1 MTEINLEALSV
12 SELESLKAGIDGT
25 IEQKRTSEL
34 LALREKLDTLIDAS
48 PFTLEEV
55 LEAKKM
61 RKPVAP
67 KYRNPD
73 DESQTWTGRGRKP
86 RWVEAF
92 LSAGNDLEAM
102 AI

>member
-1 MTEINLEALSV
+1 MTEVNLSELSV
-12 SELESLKAGIDGT
+12 SELEELRAGIDGT
-25 IEQKRTSEL
+25 IEQKRTDEL
-34 LALREKLDTLIDAS
+34 LALREKLDELIDGS

-67 KYRNPD
+67 KYRNPN

-86 RWVEAF
+86 RWVEEF
-92 LSAGNDLEAM
+92 LSAGNELD
-102 AI
+102 AIAI

>member
-1 MTEINLEALSV
+1 MTEINLNELSI
-12 SELESLKAGIDGT
+12 SELEKLKASIDGT
-25 IEQKRTSEL
+25 IEQKRTGEL
-34 LALREKLDTLIDAS
+34 LALREKVEALIDGS

-55 LEAKKM
+55 MAAEKVK
-61 RKPVAP
+61 KPVAP

-73 DESQTWTGRGRKP
+73 YESQTWTGRGRKP

-92 LSAGNDLEAM
+92 LSAGNDLDAM